1 MKLTISLFIGLL
13 FFSLNVCS
21 QEVNKI
27 IVKVNNQVITSRD
40 LDEYCKVLAYRFF
53 NNGEEISVDDK
64 EFRENALD
72 GLIEDILVLDKAKQ
86 EGIEVS
92 SSRIESKVDQLI
104 SSHPS
109 RKDFEESLVEKG
121 LTIVL
126 LRQKIKDQ
134 YLLRDVVEK
143 HIKSQVTV
151 SPKEISDYYTKHPE
165 EFYSAVNY
173 SFYIAKSEDKSAL
186 EEISN
191 FIEKDGISQTIDQN
205 GDILMKVE
213 SDLRELKLGIAK
225 IIENL
230 EINQQRIVKVDGV
243 NYLIFLENKI
253 FPRQLLLEEVK
264 EAIYAY
270 LWDLQ
275 FKSEFS
281 KWLEQL
287 KNEALIKRY
296 DQ

>member
-1 MKLTISLFIGLL
+1 MKQTIVLFIGLL
-13 FFSLNVCS
+13 FFSLNVCG

-53 NNGEEISVDDK
+53 NKGEEISVEDK
-64 EFRENALD
+64 EFRGNALD

-86 EGIEVS
+86 EGVEVS
-92 SSRIESKVDQLI
+92 PSRIESKVEQLI
-104 SSHPS
+104 SAHPN
-109 RKDFEESLVEKG
+109 RKDFEESLIEKG
-121 LTIVL
+121 LTIAL
-126 LRQKIKDQ
+126 LRKKIKDQ
-134 YLLRDVVEK
+134 YLLRDIVDK
-143 HIKSQVTV
+143 HVKSRVAV
-151 SPKEISDYYTKHPE
+151 SPKEISDYYIKHPE

-173 SFYIAKSEDKSAL
+173 SFYIAKSGDRSVL

-191 FIEKDGISQTIDQN
+191 LIEKDGISKGLAEN

-213 SDLRELKLGIAK
+213 SDLGELKLGIAK
-225 IIENL
+225 ILENL
-230 EINQQRIVKVDGV
+230 EIKQHKIAKVDGV

-253 FPRQLLLEEVK
+253 FPQQLSLEEVK

-270 LWDLQ
+270 LWDLH
-275 FKSEFS
+275 FKNEFS
-281 KWLEQL
+281 EWLGQL
-287 KNEALIKRY
+287 KDNALIKRY